1 MKLSKNGKIINMN
14 KIEKTLEIEK
24 IRESLIKLT
33 KTPIA
38 KERIETLK
46 PSSNFDYINLEYNKL
61 KEMMEII
68 STKGELPIKSE
79 LNIYDEI
86 EYAKKGNIF
95 DELKLNLIKSEI
107 QNTAEVIRFS
117 MMLDYDL
124 KYLNQLFFKLKA
136 DEFLYGKII
145 ATISLENTVKDS
157 ASENL
162 ASIRRRI
169 VQLNKD
175 IHHTLTKLLGK
186 YSDRLNGENFVIR
199 NGRYAI
205 PINSSYK
212 ASVEGIVQDISDS
225 GQTTFIEPKEVLAL
239 ENELSIFQIKEKDEV
254 NKILSELTDLVVARS
269 DQLIQNNEVIG
280 ELDFI
285 SSKAKYA
292 KEIDG
297 SIPQINKHYY
307 MNLLSAR
314 HPLIEKEICVPNDF
328 RLGKDKTLM
337 IISGPNAG
345 GKTIALKTVATLC
358 YMVKLGLPISADQD
372 SEVPI
377 FDKIYAEIGDYQ
389 SIESNLSTFS
399 GHISNLSVVFQYI
412 SSKDLVVIDEL
423 CNGTD
428 PREGESLSVA
438 IAKFLI
444 KKNVCSL
451 ISSHY
456 PLLKKFGFTNDK
468 VLNASFLFNEKTVT
482 PTFKILLGVSGKSY
496 GFLISKKFGLDQ
508 SIIDDAR
515 LIYDKSFETESDKKI
530 AKIDEKER
538 YLLQKEE
545 KLKARQE
552 SLANLRED
560 LNKRDK
566 ELRDKE
572 NKIKSQ
578 KIDKFDAFLNSKY
591 NEVINIYEDFKKDND
606 FKKAESRLD
615 KINVKKKKNENIE
628 LNDYVEIKQLGIKG
642 RVTRMNG
649 HKVEITSND
658 GISYKATKDLC
669 EKIETP
675 KEKIKTSMNIDNF
688 IMNAKNVSHSLNLV
702 GYHLDE
708 GIAAL
713 DKYLDDCVLRG
724 LKNVKVI
731 HGFGS
736 GQLKKAIHEYLK
748 TKSNVK
754 NYRLGNELDGG
765 AGSTVIELK

>member
-1 MKLSKNGKIINMN
+1 MN
-14 KIEKTLEIEK
+14 KLEKTLEIGK
-24 IRESLIKLT
+24 IRDSLIKLT
-33 KTPIA
+33 KTPIG
-38 KERIETLK
+38 KEKIEALK
-46 PSSNFDYINLEYNKL
+46 PSSNYDFVVSEFNKL
-61 KEMMEII
+61 KEMMNIHYNN
-68 STKGELPIKSE
+68 GELPIKSE
-79 LNIYDEI
+79 LNVYDEI
-86 EYAKKGNIF
+86 QYAKKGNIF

-107 QNTAEVIRFS
+107 QNTAEVIKFS
-117 MMLDYDL
+117 MSLDYDL
-124 KYLNQLFFKLKA
+124 KYLNQLFFQLKA
-136 DEFLYGKII
+136 DEFLYGKIVS
-145 ATISLENTVKDS
+145 TISLENTVKDS
-157 ASENL
+157 ASEEL
-162 ASIRRRI
+162 SSIRRRI
-169 VQLNKD
+169 TQLNKD
-175 IHHTLTKLLGK
+175 IHHTLNKLMSR
-186 YSDRLNGENFVIR
+186 YSDKLNGDNFVIR

-205 PINSSYK
+205 PINTSFKNSID
-212 ASVEGIVQDISDS
+212 GIVQDVSDS

-239 ENELSIFQIKEKDEV
+239 ENELYVFEIKEKDEV
-254 NKILSELTDLVVARS
+254 SKILSELTDLVVARS
-269 DQLIQNNEVIG
+269 EQLIKNNEVIG

-285 SSKAKYA
+285 SAKAKYA

-297 SIPQINKHYY
+297 SIPQINKRYY
-307 MNLLSAR
+307 MNLISAR

-328 RLGKDKTLM
+328 RLGADKTLM

-345 GKTIALKTVATLC
+345 GKTIALKTVASLC
-358 YMVKLGLPISADQD
+358 YMVKLGLPIPASQD
-372 SEVPI
+372 SEVPL

-399 GHISNLSVVFQYI
+399 GHISSLSVVFQYI
-412 SSKDLVVIDEL
+412 TSKDLVVIDEL

-496 GFLISKKFGLDQ
+496 GFLISKKFGLDA
-508 SIIDDAR
+508 SIIEDAKQ
-515 LIYDKSFETESDKKI
+515 IYDKSFETESDKKI

-552 SLANLRED
+552 TLTNLRED

-578 KIDKFDAFLNSKY
+578 KIDKFDAFLNDKY
-591 NEVINIYEDFKKDND
+591 NEVINIYEEFKRTND
-606 FKKAESRLD
+606 IKKAEARLD

-642 RVTRMNG
+642 RITRMSG
-649 HKVEITSND
+649 HKVEITSTD

-669 EKIETP
+669 EKIEAP
-675 KEKIKTSMNIDNF
+675 KEKLKSTISIDNF
-688 IMNAKNVSHSLNLV
+688 IMNSKNVSRSLNLV

-713 DKYLDDCVLRG
+713 DKYLDDCILRG

-754 NYRLGNELDGG
+754 SFRIGNELDGG
-765 AGSTVIELK
+765 AGSTIIELK